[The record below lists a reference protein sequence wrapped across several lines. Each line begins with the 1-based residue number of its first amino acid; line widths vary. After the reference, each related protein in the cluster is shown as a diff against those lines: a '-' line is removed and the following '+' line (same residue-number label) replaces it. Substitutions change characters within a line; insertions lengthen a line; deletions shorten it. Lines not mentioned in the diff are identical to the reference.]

1 MAKFSSYQHSH
12 APQDIAERLAQ
23 GPRHS
28 YLRDFIYGAIDG
40 TVTTFAVVAGVAGA
54 GLSSKVVIILGL
66 ANLAADGFSMAVSNF
81 LGTRAEQEQLDTA
94 RKVEHEHIRNYPQ
107 GEKEEIRQ
115 IFAKKGFAGKDLETA
130 VDVITADREQWVNTM
145 LQDEI
150 GMKLNPGNPW
160 RAGLSTFTA
169 FVLAGFVPLIAF
181 LINLITPEL
190 IADPFLGS
198 SILTGVTFFVIGSMK
213 GPYVLQSWWYSGLET
228 LLVGVGASVLAYYIG
243 FFLRNLLH

>member
-169 FVLAGFVPLIAF
+169 FVLAGFVPLISF
-181 LINLITPEL
+181 LVNLITPEL

-198 SILTGVTFFVIGSMK
+198 SILTGVTFFMIGSMK
-213 GPYVLQSWWYSGLET
+213 GPYVLQSWWRSGLET

-243 FFLRNLLH
+243 FFLRNLIH

>member
-66 ANLAADGFSMAVSNF
+66 ANLA
-81 LGTRAEQEQLDTA
+81 A